1 MHPFKNN
8 FKNYQEL
15 LLIINL
21 QVVYTV
27 LLYDNES
34 VNKSIIFDTLIAI
47 AAIHL
52 LLIVLYH
59 VITYVHG
66 GVIRKNL
73 ILGISRLTR
82 YLNGLY
88 GREQVQQFEQDN
100 LTRERIPEVTHH
112 YDEFREPLV
121 GQSVIVLDSP
131 PKSNESL

>member
-1 MHPFKNN
+1 MILLSVQGIVYGTIHPFKKK

-27 LLYDNES
+27 SLYDNES
-34 VNKSIIFDTLIAI
+34 VTSIIFDTLIAI
-47 AAIHL
+47 AAIHF

-73 ILGISRLTR
+73 ILGISRLTT

-88 GREQVQQFEQDN
+88 GREQVQFELDN
-100 LTRERIPEVTHH
+100 LTRERIPEVTH
-112 YDEFREPLV
+112 YYNEFREPLI
-121 GQSVIVLDSP
+121 GHA
-131 PKSNESL
+131 E